1 MTIYRD
7 KLCWNCM
14 ALDWQTH
21 HPFSFI
27 PQVFL
32 PWPPY
37 SITWQDCSLQLSR
50 IWYLLVT
57 LLDDLWPNCPVCE
70 HNNKMAWYLVSISLI
85 LSTLPDILCAAYS
98 LCVLHA
104 SDLLS
109 LSLIHG
115 VHYILF
121 IPEALQATPITNPM
135 MNCSFM
141 VSVFTKTL

>member
-14 ALDWQTH
+14 TLDWQTH

-85 LSTLPDILCAAYS
+85 HSTLPEILCAAYS
-98 LCVLHA
+98 LCMCTPCIWPIESESH
-104 SDLLS
+104 SRCS
-109 LSLIHG
+109 LS
-115 VHYILF
+115 F